1 MSFLGLGI
9 LSWMTFLPVAGM
21 VLVLLLPKENKNAV
35 RWLTAI
41 ITGVQLLL
49 SVFIY
54 MNFNRG
60 LAGINTQEG
69 FQFIEKASWI
79 DIKSVAWFGRVHID
93 YFLGID
99 GISVLMVILTAL
111 VSFVATFASWGIEKS
126 VKGYFALFLLLDAGM
141 MGVFVSLDFFLFYV
155 FWEIMLLPMYFLIG
169 VWGGPR
175 REYAAIKFFL
185 YTFAG
190 SVLMLIALIALY
202 FATGT
207 KLGAQSFDM
216 VSMMGGHFSDLT
228 INLLGMS
235 FSFEKFFFVMLFIGF
250 AIKVPIFPFHTWLP
264 HAHVQAPTAVSVILA
279 GVLLKM
285 GTYGYL
291 RISYPMFPQAAHY
304 FADAIAWLGLINIIY
319 GALCAMAQ
327 TDVKK
332 LIAYSSVSHMGFVMI
347 GIAAMTTEGM
357 NGAVLQ
363 MFNHGLSTSM
373 MFLLVGILYERSHH
387 RWIVTPEGK
396 KGFGGLYTQM
406 PQYSII
412 FIIGLFASLG
422 LPGLSGFIS
431 EALVFIGVYTI
442 YPTIAFC
449 ALLGLIF
456 GAAYLLWMFKRM
468 FFGEVIES
476 NKEYHD
482 VNGREIFYMAPLCL
496 LVIAFGLYPSPVLD
510 MMKASVGKL
519 VIDLAKFA
527 S

>member
-1 MSFLGLGI
+1 MHGLLNWI
-9 LSWMTFLPVAGM
+9 LWLPFIGM
-21 VLVLLLPKENKNAV
+21 VAVIFFPKKNADAIRWFSVAITFITFVLTLLLYKNFDQSIEGMQPAFAV
-35 RWLTAI
+35 SIPW
-41 ITGVQLLL
+41 ITQFNIFYKLGV
-49 SVFIY
+49 
-54 MNFNRG
+54 
-60 LAGINTQEG
+60 
-69 FQFIEKASWI
+69 
-79 DIKSVAWFGRVHID
+79 
-93 YFLGID
+93 D
-99 GISVLMVILTAL
+99 GISLPMVLINGLLFFLCAL
-111 VSFVATFASWGIEKS
+111 SSFDIKKQ
-126 VKGYFALFLLLDAGM
+126 VKGYYSLLLMLQGSVF
-141 MGVFVSLDFFLFYV
+141 GVFLALDFFLFYV
-155 FWEIMLLPMYFLIG
+155 FWEVMLLPMFFLIG
-169 VWGGPR
+169 IWGGEN

-190 SVLMLIALIALY
+190 SVLMLIAIIALY

-207 KLGAQSFDM
+207 KLGANSFDM
-216 VSMMGGHFSDLT
+216 VSMMGGHFSDMKLY
-228 INLLGMS
+228 ILGMN

-304 FADAIAWLGLINIIY
+304 FADAIAWVGLINIIY

-347 GIAAMTTEGM
+347 GIAAMTTEGL

-406 PQYSII
+406 PNYSII

-431 EALVFIGVYTI
+431 EALVFIGVFTP
-442 YPTIAFC
+442 YPTIALL

-482 VNGREIFYMAPLCL
+482 VNGREIFYMAPLCF
-496 LVIAFGLYPSPVLD
+496 LVIALGIFPAPVLN

-519 VIDLAKFA
+519 VVDLAKFA